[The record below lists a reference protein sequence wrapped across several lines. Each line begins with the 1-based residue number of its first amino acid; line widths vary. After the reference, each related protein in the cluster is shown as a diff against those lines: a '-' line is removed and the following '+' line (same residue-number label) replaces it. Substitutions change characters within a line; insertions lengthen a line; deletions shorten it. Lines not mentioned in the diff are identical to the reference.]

1 MSAMPIIEHDEC
13 TQLALLPLPASQP
26 PLLTL
31 EEADLALETV
41 EVVIEQA
48 ERLHLLALAT
58 RIRGLTMQAVKE
70 LEELRR
76 KAAQIDYPM
85 FRIEQ
90 LHTRAVDAAKAV
102 RPLVRSYINRLQRTA
117 QRTGQQGSLPTTERS
132 A

>member
-1 MSAMPIIEHDEC
+1 MSALPIIEHDEC
-13 TQLALLPLPASQP
+13 TQLTLLPLPASQP

-31 EEADLALETV
+31 EEADQALETV

-48 ERLHLLALAT
+48 ERLNLVALAT

-76 KAAQIDYPM
+76 QAAQPDCPM
-85 FRIEQ
+85 WRIEQ
-90 LHTRAVDAAKAV
+90 IRVRAVDAAKEV
-102 RPLVRSYINRLQRTA
+102 RPLVRSYITRLA
-117 QRTGQQGSLPTTERS
+117 KRTGQQGSLPTTERS

>member
-1 MSAMPIIEHDEC
+1 MTAMPIIEHDEC

-26 PLLTL
+26 LLLTM
-31 EEADLALETV
+31 EEADQALETV

-70 LEELRR
+70 LEEMRR
-76 KAAQIDYPM
+76 KAAQIECPM
-85 FRIEQ
+85 WQIEQ
-90 LHTRAVDAAKAV
+90 AQGRALTPAREV
-102 RPLVRSYINRLQRTA
+102 RPLVRAYTKRLAKQ
-117 QRTGQQGSLPTTERS
+117 TGQQGSLPTTERS